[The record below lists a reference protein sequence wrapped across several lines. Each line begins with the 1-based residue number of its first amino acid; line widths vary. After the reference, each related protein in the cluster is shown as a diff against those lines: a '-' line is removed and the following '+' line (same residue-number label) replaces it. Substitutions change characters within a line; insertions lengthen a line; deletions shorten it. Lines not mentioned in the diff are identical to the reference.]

1 MKSMKDDEPN
11 YDRVVE
17 LMLEVRD
24 KICNVAPRSWKP
36 EIVEASKRDIW
47 KHLSLTSKAESCSSP
62 DPEDPCDFHQHSCLS
77 TNPHE

>member
-1 MKSMKDDEPN
+1 MEKAFWDGLMESMKEDEPN

-17 LMLEVRD
+17 LMLEVSD

-47 KHLSLTSKAESCSSP
+47 Y
-62 DPEDPCDFHQHSCLS
+62 S
-77 TNPHE
+77 TGIIT